1 MNSKKEQLIELQREY
16 NRLERESIDLHTYQA
31 NLTAF
36 ATDDT
41 GPEYEETS
49 NTYNQDLTERIM
61 GLNQAMENIKIQ
73 MADLES

>member
-1 MNSKKEQLIELQREY
+1 MKSREEQLIELQKEY

-36 ATDDT
+36 GTDDT

-49 NTYNQDLTERIM
+49 NTYNQDLSKRIM
-61 GLNQAMENIKIQ
+61 NLDEAMDTLKKK